1 MPSKVFDQ
9 VMVKLNE
16 IIIINRDKRD
26 FILHLNISTFSRSL
40 SLCAFVIV
48 TFVSAVQAASLS
60 NSDYK
65 IAKSAF
71 QYAQKKKWKKAS
83 KTAVKAKSGIPGK
96 LVRWMQIIDPK
107 KDLPFQEIASFIAHN
122 SDWPRQ
128 RVLQQRAEEVMTE
141 DIPASSVLKWFA
153 GRQPVSANGHIILAA
168 ALTQLGR
175 DQEAREQVKRS
186 WQKVNFGRDQQKKFY
201 KRYKKY
207 LTYQNHID
215 RLDRL
220 LWEGR
225 YYPAKRMLPYV
236 KKDWQQL
243 AMARL
248 TLHRVRGGVDRALS
262 HVPKKFENHPG
273 LLFERLRWRR
283 IKGRNKDA
291 REMLFKAPKVV
302 PYPHVWWRE
311 RATMARQAVRA
322 GHYSE
327 AYRMVVNH
335 GLDKGAK
342 FADAEWLAGWI
353 KLRFLNE
360 PGVALKHFTQLFE
373 AVTFPI
379 SKARGAYWIARAM
392 EEMGRKEESKT
403 WYKNASQYS
412 TAYYGQLAVE
422 RLGQRPLHEVNHKAQ
437 PNRQERIVFEQSEL
451 VEVVRLLQRMSE
463 RNEMRSFIYQL
474 NTMSTTAGWRTL
486 VAELSIKAGRPD
498 LAVYVGK
505 KALREGHGVIEATY
519 PLLDKKIMRKT
530 PETALVHGV
539 VRQESAFYE
548 KAQSRAGARGLMQL
562 MPRTASQLAKQK
574 NYNYS
579 RKKLTSS
586 PKMNVWLGS
595 EYLDVLLKKFDGSYV
610 LTLASY
616 NAGPHRARQWI
627 KEFGDPRTDDRDY
640 VVDWVE
646 QIPFDETR
654 NYVQRVLE
662 NVQIYRHRLK
672 TTKVASSLE
681 ADLKRH
687 VIK

>member
-1 MPSKVFDQ
+1 MNANLTIRF
-9 VMVKLNE
+9 
-16 IIIINRDKRD
+16 KRV
-26 FILHLNISTFSRSL
+26 FILRPTLFRFFVFCTLWGFVFGTGSSVAQAGAL
-40 SLCAFVIV
+40 SKADFQIG
-48 TFVSAVQAASLS
+48 
-60 NSDYK
+60 
-65 IAKSAF
+65 KSAF
-71 QYAQKKKWKKAS
+71 NDAKKKKWARAS
-83 KTAVKAKSGIPGK
+83 KRAIKAKSGLPAK

-107 KDLPFQEIASFIAHN
+107 RDISFNEIASFMAHN

-128 RVLQQRAEEVMTE
+128 SVLQRRAEEAMSE
-141 DIPASSVLKWFA
+141 KIPAASLLKWFA
-153 GRQPVSANGHIILAA
+153 GREPVSANGHIMLSA
-168 ALTQLGR
+168 ALTRMGR
-175 DQEAREQVKRS
+175 TQEVREQVRNS
-186 WQKVNFGRDQQKKFY
+186 WKNVNFGRDQQKQFY
-201 KRYKKY
+201 KRYRKY
-207 LTYQNHID
+207 LSYQDHID

-225 YYPAKRMLPYV
+225 YYPARRMLPYV
-236 KKDWQQL
+236 KKDWQRL
-243 AMARL
+243 AEARL
-248 TLHRVRGGVDRALS
+248 TLHRMRGGVDRAIER
-262 HVPKKFENHPG
+262 VPEKLKKHPG
-273 LLFERLRWRR
+273 LLFERMRWRR
-283 IKGRNKDA
+283 IKGRDQGA
-291 REMLFKAPKVV
+291 RELLFQAPDVI
-302 PYPHVWWRE
+302 PYPHIWWRQ
-311 RATMARQAVRA
+311 RATMARSAVRQ

-360 PGVALKHFTQLFE
+360 PKVALKHFQDLYA
-373 AVTFPI
+373 AVSFPI
-379 SKARGAYWIARAM
+379 SKARGAYWIARAF
-392 EEMGRKEESKT
+392 EDLKKPKESKL
-403 WYKNASQYS
+403 WYEKASQYS
-412 TAYYGQLAVE
+412 TAYYGQLASE
-422 RLGQRPLHEVNHKAQ
+422 HLGKRTVHEINTKAE

-451 VEVVRLLQRMSE
+451 VKVVRFLQRMGE
-463 RNEMRSFIYQL
+463 RTEMRSFIYQL

-486 VAELSIKAGRPD
+486 VAELAIKAGRPD

-519 PLLDKKIMRKT
+519 PVLDKKIMRKT
-530 PETALVHGV
+530 PEMALVHGV

-562 MPRTASQLAKQK
+562 MPRTAHRLAKQK
-574 NYNYS
+574 NYKYS

-616 NAGPHRARQWI
+616 NAGPYRARQWI

-640 VVDWVE
+640 VIDWVE

-662 NVQIYRHRLK
+662 NVQIYRYRLK
-672 TTKVASSLE
+672 TTKTSSSLE
-681 ADLKRH
+681 ADLKRR
-687 VIK
+687 IKK